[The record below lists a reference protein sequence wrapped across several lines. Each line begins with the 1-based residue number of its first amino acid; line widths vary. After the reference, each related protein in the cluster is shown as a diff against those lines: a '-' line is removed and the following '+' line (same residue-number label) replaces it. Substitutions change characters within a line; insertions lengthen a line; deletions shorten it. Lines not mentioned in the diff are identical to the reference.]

1 MTTFV
6 KYIKGCCKRK
16 GNRHLFISVED
27 RVSSKW
33 PQEDLGLTV
42 EVKKNL
48 MVKDNNSELRQI
60 T

>member
-6 KYIKGCCKRK
+6 KYIKGCCKQK
-16 GNRHLFISVED
+16 GNRWLFISVED

-33 PQEDLGLTV
+33 PQGDLGLTV
-42 EVKKNL
+42 EVKKSNG
-48 MVKDNNSELRQI
+48 KDNDSELRQI